1 MGDGPRILIAEDE
14 EFIIM
19 LLEDIL
25 SDEGYRVT
33 SANRL
38 DDALN
43 MLETEHF
50 DAAILDINLRD
61 APVFPLAGRLRELDV
76 PFAFATGGGLDS
88 IPVQF
93 QDRPVLSKPYTAATF
108 IEGVASLVVSAKS

>member
-1 MGDGPRILIAEDE
+1 MSDGPHILIAEDE

-25 SDEGYRVT
+25 LDEGYRVM

-43 MLETEHF
+43 MLETECF
-50 DAAILDINLRD
+50 DAAVLDINLRD
-61 APVFPLAGRLRELDV
+61 APVFPLAVRLRELDV
-76 PFAFATGGGLDS
+76 PFAFATGGGSDA
-88 IPVQF
+88 IPAQF
-93 QDRPVLSKPYTAATF
+93 KTYPVLSKPYTAATF
-108 IEGVASLVVSAKS
+108 IEGVAALVVSAKP

>member
-1 MGDGPRILIAEDE
+1 MGDGPHILIAEDE

-38 DDALN
+38 DDALS
-43 MLETEHF
+43 MLETERF

-61 APVFPLAGRLRELDV
+61 APVFPLAGRLSELDV

>member
-1 MGDGPRILIAEDE
+1 MGDGPHILIAEDE

-43 MLETEHF
+43 ILETESF

-61 APVFPLAGRLRELDV
+61 APVFPLAERLRELDV
-76 PFAFATGGGLDS
+76 PFAFATGGVLDS
-88 IPVQF
+88 IPAQF
-93 QDRPVLSKPYTAATF
+93 QNCPVLSKPYTAATF
-108 IEGVASLVVSAKS
+108 VEGVASLVVSAKS